1 MPSYSS
7 LEVVRTLERI
17 GFKKVSQRGSHLKL
31 RMKSPDMTRT
41 VIVKMGAKDV
51 PPGTMASILRQ
62 AGLSRE
68 EFQSA
73 V

>member
-1 MPSYSS
+1 M
-7 LEVVRTLERI
+7 R
-17 GFKKVSQRGSHLKL
+17 LKT
-31 RMKSPDMTRT
+31 PEITRA

-68 EFQSA
+68 EFRAA
-73 V
+73 VRGD